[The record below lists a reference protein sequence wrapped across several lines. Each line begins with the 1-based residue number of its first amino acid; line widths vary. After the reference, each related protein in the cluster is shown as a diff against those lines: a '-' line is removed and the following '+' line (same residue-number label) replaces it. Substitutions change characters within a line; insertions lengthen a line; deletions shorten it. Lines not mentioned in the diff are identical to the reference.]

1 MAKRDIF
8 STANKAAG
16 KIPDQYDMTGE
27 DIINICCSFPP
38 ADAVITAFRAGFVL
52 GARAQKAGR
61 FKEARRPAA
70 DPAEGMK
77 EAIS

>member
-16 KIPDQYDMTGE
+16 KIPDQYDITAD
-27 DIINICCSFPP
+27 DIMDICYTFPP

-61 FKEARRPAA
+61 YKEARDARGP
-70 DPAEGMK
+70 E
-77 EAIS
+77 IFTSI